1 MCAPVQMAVSSSMM
15 VFTVLALA
23 LVSGSAAAEPA
34 PSIASLVGQVTRT
47 SLQFLL

>member
-1 MCAPVQMAVSSSMM
+1 MAVSSSMM